1 MLKSLVGGAALALN
15 LGFPAVADEDAVKL
29 KPGEGVEAVEQNC
42 AVCHSLDYIQ
52 MNSVFLDQKGW
63 QAEVAKMIKTFG
75 APVDEQD
82 QARIV
87 AYLAAT
93 YGKR

>member
-1 MLKSLVGGAALALN
+1 MLKSLVGAAALVFSP
-15 LGFPAVADEDAVKL
+15 GFAAVADEDAVKL
-29 KPGEGVEAVEQNC
+29 KFGEGVEAVERNC
-42 AVCHSLDYIQ
+42 TACHSLDYIQ

-63 QAEVAKMIKTFG
+63 QAEVAKMVKIFG
-75 APVDEQD
+75 APVDEED
-82 QARIV
+82 QARIF